1 MNQSLDLIR
10 RYLRAAWRRRWI
22 GLGAAWLVCLAGWA
36 GVHQI
41 KDEYQ
46 VRARLYVDA
55 DAVLTPLL
63 RGIAV
68 DSNPNDQISR
78 LQRTLLSRP
87 NLQTLISKTDLGL
100 AATTA
105 DERERLIRRLG
116 TRIKVQSQD
125 KNLFSIEYENADP
138 RLARDVVQTLLSI
151 FTESATSSNRSEM
164 ENAQLFLQRQIV
176 SYEKQLHSMEE
187 RRAAFRAKYAGV
199 LPVDGVAGGTVET
212 ARDAV
217 SRMEVQLQD
226 AEAREAQLQA
236 RLKGMPQTLSAGV
249 AGPGGIAPLAQAEA
263 KLSEL
268 RTLYTDDYP
277 GVIEQK
283 KLIEQM
289 RRAPEPAQGGT
300 GGGVGLPNQLY
311 DQLVVKLVDE
321 QSNVA
326 SLTRQ
331 LQAARVS
338 FARIQQI
345 RHDQP
350 SLLAEYEN
358 LNRDYG
364 VLRKNYD
371 ELVGRLQAATISE
384 AANTQADKVHLRVV
398 DPPEV
403 PLLPIAPNR
412 PLLMTG
418 VLIAGIGVGL
428 GVAVLL
434 AELDSSFTSLDDLR
448 ALGLPVLGGLSA
460 IGGPGPRRRVVAGVQ
475 FAVGFV
481 LLIGLYGGLVVHTL
495 RASGTV

>member
-289 RRAPEPAQGGT
+289 RRAPEPGQGGT